1 MNAIEVI
8 AIACIEHN
16 FMQFSRIYIYNFVPL
31 LYHHIQCFFR
41 QHFFFQHF
49 FSVVTHPVLIT
60 WRIFQTHVHTNTHT
74 HTHIFIKNIHLFWY
88 GCEIWMQISASTHG
102 TTIYYVFIIH
112 RKGVQTYKF
121 IRKTIVQKV
130 FLPLLSGVLFLCALL
145 FICQIHF
152 LDELIWLTWINNSPS
167 VERTVKK
174 HIFPIRHNNNNLHK
188 SSCLEKWGLIFFV
201 LPFFI
206 IILCFFFLSLI
217 FYPRCSS
224 SFIHSREFFSFRLST
239 FICLYIDF
247 LLMAMRS

>member
-8 AIACIEHN
+8 AIACIEQN
-16 FMQFSRIYIYNFVPL
+16 FMQFSRIYIISYRYCTTIFNAFSAS
-31 LYHHIQCFFR
+31 I
-41 QHFFFQHF
+41 FFFSTIF
-49 FSVVTHPVLIT
+49 FPSLLTLSLLRGGFFKYTFI
-60 WRIFQTHVHTNTHT
+60 QKHT
-74 HTHIFIKNIHLFWY
+74 HTYIKKIHLFWY

-206 IILCFFFLSLI
+206 IILCFSSLI
-217 FYPRCSS
+217 FYPR
-224 SFIHSREFFSFRLST
+224 
-239 FICLYIDF
+239 
-247 LLMAMRS
+247 

>member
-1 MNAIEVI
+1 MLFPPA
-8 AIACIEHN
+8 
-16 FMQFSRIYIYNFVPL
+16 
-31 LYHHIQCFFR
+31 
-41 QHFFFQHF
+41 FFFSTIF
-49 FSVVTHPVLIT
+49 FPSLLTLSLL
-60 WRIFQTHVHTNTHT
+60 RGGFFKHTFIQKYTHT
-74 HTHIFIKNIHLFWY
+74 YIKKIHLFWY

-206 IILCFFFLSLI
+206 IILCFFFAHFLSALALLL
-217 FYPRCSS
+217 
-224 SFIHSREFFSFRLST
+224 FIHPFSWILSFRLST
-239 FICLYIDF
+239 FVCLYIDF